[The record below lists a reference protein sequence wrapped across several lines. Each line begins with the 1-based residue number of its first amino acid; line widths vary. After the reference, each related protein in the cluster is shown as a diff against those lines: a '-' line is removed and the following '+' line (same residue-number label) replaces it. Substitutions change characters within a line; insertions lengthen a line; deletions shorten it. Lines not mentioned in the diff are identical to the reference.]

1 LESNAVIAYAYLIG
15 WRLVRLMP
23 EKLALKLFYAIG
35 DYTFRK
41 NGKSVKRLRK
51 NMHRI
56 SGLSGRDLEVLTR
69 NAMNSYMRY
78 WCETFRIP
86 DWSKDRIVNNVEL
99 VNGHLLTDALDSGK
113 GAVVALP
120 HSGNW
125 DHAAAY
131 FLSRGYKAITV
142 AERLKPERLFRAFLK
157 FRQNIGLEVLSTD
170 MRTIPTL
177 IQKAKDG
184 YIIALVADRDLSE
197 NGIEVDF
204 FGEIAKMPAG
214 PILIS
219 QRAGVDLIGAFII
232 YTENGIKIFFEKLEL
247 NVQAEANF
255 FAANLKRHPVDWHM
269 LQRIWIND

>member
-1 LESNAVIAYAYLIG
+1 MIAYAYLIG
-15 WRLVRLMP
+15 WRLVRYMP
-23 EKLALKLFYAIG
+23 NSLALKIFYVIG
-35 DYTFRK
+35 DYTFKRD
-41 NGKSVKRLRK
+41 GKSIRRLRS
-51 NMHRI
+51 NMQRI
-56 SGLSGRDLEVLTR
+56 TGLTGDKLEDVCRD
-69 NAMNSYMRY
+69 AMRSYMRY

-86 DWSKDRIVNNVEL
+86 DWSRERIMNTVEL
-99 VNGHLLTDALDSGK
+99 VNGHLLTDTLDSGK

-131 FLSRGYKAITV
+131 FLGRGYKAITV
-142 AERLKPERLFRAFLK
+142 AERLKPEKLFNAFLE
-157 FRQNIGLEVLSTD
+157 FRQNLGLEVLSTD
-170 MRTIPTL
+170 IRTIPTL

-184 YIIALVADRDLSE
+184 YIIALVADRDLSA

-214 PILIS
+214 PVLIA

-232 YTENGIKIFFEKLEL
+232 YTESGIKIFFEKLDL
-247 NVQAEANF
+247 NVQAEAKF
-255 FAANLKRHPVDWHM
+255 FEAHLKKYPVDWHM